1 MLGNC
6 SQVTRV
12 PSAVYL
18 VLFILFSV
26 FIGVAVVGIF
36 SSETIRTVGC
46 CFFLLTFLS
55 LDTKKLYMLIK
66 HFTDIEK

>member
-1 MLGNC
+1 M
-6 SQVTRV
+6 TRV

-26 FIGVAVVGIF
+26 FTGVAVVDIF

-46 CFFLLTFLS
+46 WFFLLTFLS
-55 LDTKKLYMLIK
+55 LVTKKLYMLIK